1 MGAVPC
7 QMEGFLLTD
16 DMIVELLKAVDR
28 KKGVHEEF
36 IKTTDYKEFLE
47 DDPFAVQDAL
57 ESVKNLYFFTGF
69 TGVVTEI
76 GEITGQTD
84 ENQLWEKD
92 YDDDNLFMIS
102 LEHGPSFFS
111 APYSSQVDV
120 IEELKKDLADLMPHL
135 ELEPNLTRNWGQLF
149 GTIDC

>member
-1 MGAVPC
+1 MGVVPC
-7 QMEGFLLTD
+7 QMEGFFPTD
-16 DMIVELLKAVDR
+16 EIMIELLKAVDR

-57 ESVKNLYFFTGF
+57 ETVKNLSFFTGF

-84 ENQLWEKD
+84 EDQLWEKD

-120 IEELKKDLADLMPHL
+120 IEELKQDLADLMPHL
-135 ELEPNLTRNWGQLF
+135 ELEPNLTRNWGRLF
-149 GTIDC
+149 GMIDC

>member
-1 MGAVPC
+1 MSTVPC
-7 QMEGFLLTD
+7 LMEGFFLTD
-16 DMIVELLKAVDR
+16 AMIVELLKAVDR
-28 KKGVHEEF
+28 KKGVHEKI

-57 ESVKNLYFFTGF
+57 EDVKNLYFFTGF
-69 TGVVTEI
+69 TGTVTEI

-84 ENQLWEKD
+84 EDALWQED
-92 YDDDNLFMIS
+92 YDDDNLFMIC

-111 APYSSQVDV
+111 APYSSQVDI
-120 IEELKKDLADLMPHL
+120 IEELKGDLAALMPHL
-135 ELEPNLTRNWGQLF
+135 EMEPNLTQNWGRLF